1 LTLVLRFNQETL
13 APSLHVPGADHT
25 RRHLTSRPPGH
36 RVPDMCDHPQ
46 SSALGLLLLPRSSSL
61 HVVPHLSPAHHKA
74 SKRDSPMKQN
84 KTVSDSNSNIAKSM
98 THHNQTKELTTWFLN
113 HLIDM
118 ASFQFC
124 YNLNKHILGLDSWL
138 GLCTTLWAIAAI
150 WAPDLDKICGIVTY
164 LYRPGF
170 RVPEFVKFGMI
181 TRLHRDMLVDF

>member
-25 RRHLTSRPPGH
+25 QRHPTSRPPGH
-36 RVPDMCDHPQ
+36 RVPDMCDHLQ

-61 HVVPHLSPAHHKA
+61 HVVLHLPPAHHKA

-84 KTVSDSNSNIAKSM
+84 KTVSDSNSNITKSM

-113 HLIDM
+113 HLIHM

-138 GLCTTLWAIAAI
+138 GLRPTLWAIAAI